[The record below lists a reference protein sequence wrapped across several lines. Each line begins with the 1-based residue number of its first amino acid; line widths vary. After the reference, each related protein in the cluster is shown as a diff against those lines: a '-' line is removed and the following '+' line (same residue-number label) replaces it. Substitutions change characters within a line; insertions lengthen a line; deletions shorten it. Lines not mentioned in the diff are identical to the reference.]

1 MNLSGSKK
9 FLRSFS
15 RGTDLKMTDTVKKT
29 TKGMK
34 CSRLSQLNF
43 LSGSV
48 MKLTYRNR
56 NGPYV
61 KDTKGNEYTSMTVE
75 FTSAN
80 INSMHIRKT
89 HAARILFA
97 IVAGFFVEMSNPAKK
112 D

>member
-1 MNLSGSKK
+1 
-9 FLRSFS
+9 
-15 RGTDLKMTDTVKKT
+15 
-29 TKGMK
+29 MK